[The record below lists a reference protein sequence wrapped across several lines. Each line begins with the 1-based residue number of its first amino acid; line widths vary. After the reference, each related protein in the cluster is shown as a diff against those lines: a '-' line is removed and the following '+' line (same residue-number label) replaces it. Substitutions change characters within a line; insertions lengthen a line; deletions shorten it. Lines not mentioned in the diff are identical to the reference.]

1 MSKLMSKSITS
12 QNIGK
17 KTVKGSQSLKISL
30 NVSTRKMVLLKKAE
44 ARRKC
49 KTAVSKTC
57 PNPVSACLLVLLPLS
72 LESTNMLKEPCTG

>member
-44 ARRKC
+44 ARRKMQH
-49 KTAVSKTC
+49 S
-57 PNPVSACLLVLLPLS
+57 CL
-72 LESTNMLKEPCTG
+72 